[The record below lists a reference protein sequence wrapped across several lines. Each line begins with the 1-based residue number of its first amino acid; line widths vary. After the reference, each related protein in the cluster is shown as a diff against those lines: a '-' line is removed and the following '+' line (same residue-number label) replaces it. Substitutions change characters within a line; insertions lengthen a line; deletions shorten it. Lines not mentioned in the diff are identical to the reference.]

1 VTLGRRGI
9 KGLAKAMSRVE
20 EDGFE
25 DLVARLNA
33 AEEAL
38 AEEVRRSRALNRIAV
53 AIGTGDDA
61 DSLIQTVVDGGV
73 ELTDAQF
80 GAFFYNVVDE
90 AGERFMLYSLSGAP
104 RSAFEA
110 LPMPRNTAVF
120 APTFN
125 GEGVVRSDDI
135 TQDPRYGR
143 NTPRRGMPEG
153 HLPVR
158 SYLAVPV
165 VTREGAVLGGLFFGH
180 SEPARF
186 GPRAETLVVGLAA
199 QAAVAIESVR
209 IHDAAQ
215 AELAQRRDTEER
227 LKFALE
233 SGRLGSWE
241 LDVESRDYLASDICK
256 ANYGRGPDDD
266 FGFSDL
272 VASVHPGDRA
282 RMTAAI
288 EKAIRDGADYDIEY
302 RVSIPGGEIRW
313 VHARGRVAQ
322 TADHGGARRMA
333 GVSLDIT
340 ERKHAE
346 ERQKLLVN
354 ELNHR
359 VKNTLVSVQSI
370 ASQTLRT
377 SETPEAFRD
386 AFEGRIMALSHTHN
400 LLTEQNWAG
409 ASLREIFDFELE
421 AFAARDRIDFDYARD
436 LRLSPKATVALGMA
450 IHELATNALKYGALS
465 VPEGA
470 VRVAWA
476 VDSNARP
483 DGAGDAP
490 RLCLTW
496 TEQGGPPVAHPTRR
510 GFGARLL
517 EKGLA
522 GELSA
527 HVNLAYDSLGLVC
540 TMRLPIRA
548 LEP

>member
-1 VTLGRRGI
+1 M
-9 KGLAKAMSRVE
+9 GLVA
-20 EDGFE
+20 EDGID
-25 DLVARLNA
+25 DLAARLA
-33 AEEAL
+33 MAQVAL
-38 AEEVRRSRALNRIAV
+38 ADEIRRSRALNRIAE
-53 AIGTGDDA
+53 AIGAGGDA
-61 DSLIQTVVDGGV
+61 ESLVQIVVDGGV
-73 ELTDAQF
+73 ELTEAQF
-80 GAFFYNVVDE
+80 GAFFYNVVD
-90 AGERFMLYSLSGAP
+90 ADGESFMLYSLSGAP

-110 LPMPRNTAVF
+110 FPMPRNTAVF
-120 APTFN
+120 APTFD
-125 GEGVVRSDDI
+125 GQGVVRSDDI
-135 TQDPRYGR
+135 TQDPRYGH
-143 NTPRRGMPEG
+143 NAPRQGMPEG

-180 SEPARF
+180 PDTGRF
-186 GPRAETLVVGLAA
+186 SARAESLMVGLAA

-209 IHDAAQ
+209 SRDAAQ

-227 LKFALE
+227 LKFALD

-241 LDVESRDYLASDICK
+241 LDVESRAYLASDICK

-266 FGFSDL
+266 FGFADL
-272 VASVHPGDRA
+272 VASVHPGDRE

-288 EKAIRDGADYDIEY
+288 EDAIRHGAEYDIEY
-302 RVSIPGGEIRW
+302 RVRHPGGEVRW
-313 VHARGRVAQ
+313 VHARGRAAQ
-322 TADHGGARRMA
+322 TAEHGEARRMA
-333 GVSLDIT
+333 GVSLDVT
-340 ERKHAE
+340 ERKRAE

-377 SETPEAFRD
+377 TDSPQAFHV
-386 AFEGRIMALSHTHN
+386 AFEGRLMALSHTHN
-400 LLTEQNWAG
+400 LLTEQNWEG

-421 AFAARDRIDFDYARD
+421 AFAARERIDFDYVRD
-436 LRLSPKATVALGMA
+436 LQLSPKATVALGMA
-450 IHELATNALKYGALS
+450 VHELATNALKYGALS
-465 VPEGA
+465 VPAG
-470 VRVAWA
+470 RVHVVWA
-476 VDSNARP
+476 LEP
-483 DGAGDAP
+483 AP
-490 RLCLTW
+490 ENLVLRLTW
-496 TEQGGPPVAHPTRR
+496 TEHDGPPVVTPTRR

-527 HVNLAYDSLGLVC
+527 QVSLAYDSLGLVC